1 MIHKDQKNNYAHS
14 PAHDPPKENWKN
26 LNFPPKTFQNPNY
39 HYHQCIKKIKK
50 IKQTKKLIYI
60 FHLPITLPIGPIPSM
75 SVHGLSSVL
84 GSST

>member
-50 IKQTKKLIYI
+50 NKTNKETNLHIPPSHHVANRPNPLYVSAWS
-60 FHLPITLPIGPIPSM
+60 FIGFR
-75 SVHGLSSVL
+75 L
-84 GSST
+84 